1 MSSEIKVDTISEKT
15 SANGVTID
23 GVNLKDSVVKTDTI
37 SEKTSAA
44 GVTIDGAL
52 IKDNLLASSAGGGLV
67 LLSTLTASD
76 SASLTADNFVDSST
90 YSQYYISIRNIK
102 CATDNVTFGFKFRQ
116 GGGSG
121 SDLTGDYR
129 RAGISLNWEQTGS
142 TVFGNQ
148 NTADFGT
155 IGASV
160 GNGTD
165 EEINAYC
172 NFLPAYDSVAI
183 NSMDSTTM
191 YQMFDDN
198 SRYFKCVT
206 GLESST
212 ASTGLSFSASSG
224 NLTSGKIY
232 IYGVKI

>member
-1 MSSEIKVDTISEKT
+1 MSQLNVDTIGAQTGNDITIASGKT
-15 SANGVTID
+15 
-23 GVNLKDSVVKTDTI
+23 LKD
-37 SEKTSAA
+37 
-44 GVTIDGAL
+44 
-52 IKDNLLASSAGGGLV
+52 ASGNAFITGGGLV

-102 CATDNVTFGFKFRQ
+102 LASDNVTFGFTFRQ

-129 RAGISLNWEQTGS
+129 RAGISLVWEQTGA

-148 NTADFGT
+148 NASNFGS
-155 IGASV
+155 IAASA
-160 GNGTD
+160 GNSTN

-172 NFLPAYDSVAI
+172 NFLPAYGGLGI

>member
-1 MSSEIKVDTISEKT
+1 MSEIQVNTINEYT

-23 GVNLKDSVVKTDTI
+23 GV
-37 SEKTSAA
+37 
-44 GVTIDGAL
+44 L
-52 IKDNLLASSAGGGLV
+52 IKDGEVDGVDVSSITSGSLV
-67 LLSTLTASD
+67 LLTTLTASN

-129 RAGISLNWEQTGS
+129 RAGISLTWEQTGS

-148 NTADFGT
+148 SATDFGT

-172 NFLPAYDSVAI
+172 NFLPAYDGVGI
-183 NSMDSTTM
+183 NSMDATTM

-198 SRYFKCVT
+198 IRYFKCVT
-206 GLESST
+206 GLETNT

>member
-1 MSSEIKVDTISEKT
+1 MSSLNVNTIAEYT
-15 SANGVTID
+15 SGN
-23 GVNLKDSVVKTDTI
+23 
-37 SEKTSAA
+37 

-102 CATDNVTFGFKFRQ
+102 CATDNVTFQFKFRQ

-121 SDLTGDYR
+121 SDLTGTYL
-129 RAGISLNWEQTGS
+129 RAGISLNFDASGS

-148 NTADFGT
+148 SDSNVGSIA
-155 IGASV
+155 ASV
-160 GNGTD
+160 GNAAD
-165 EEINAYC
+165 EEVNGYC
-172 NFLPAYDSVAI
+172 NFVPAYDGAGI
-183 NSMDSTTM
+183 NSMEADTM
-191 YQMFDDN
+191 YQMFNDE

-206 GLESST
+206 GLESNT
-212 ASTGLSFSASSG
+212 ASTGLSFLASSG